1 MAKKSVRKIPKM
13 LVTVKGDGA
22 PDVEALSNNE
32 VFADAVY
39 HEAVE
44 GISDAIKSKIKTA
57 ILFELG
63 QSEYYVEI
71 EKHEW
76 KQALQT
82 CLDRLIDV
90 EDYTECARIR
100 DLINKI

>member
-1 MAKKSVRKIPKM
+1 MAKKSSRQIPKM
-13 LVTVKGDGA
+13 VVTVKGEGQ

-32 VFADAVY
+32 VFSNAVY
-39 HEAVE
+39 VEAVE
-44 GISDAIKSKIKTA
+44 SISDAVARKTKTA

-71 EKHEW
+71 GKSDW

-82 CLDRLIDV
+82 CLDRLI
-90 EDYTECARIR
+90 ELENYKECARVR